1 MGRMAIHYAELMGEI
16 TGLPPLPIAE
26 MGPPLL
32 TSLAKPLSQSRV
44 MIVTSAGVHLAGTP
58 PFQHPNDMTFR
69 VIPQTAPAD
78 QLAPSHP
85 TPVRRPGQA
94 DINVVFPYQRLADLA
109 QEGFIGGVTDRHI
122 SMLGSIK
129 KLREL
134 VTDMAPKM
142 AAEVRAA
149 GADLV
154 LHTPL

>member
-1 MGRMAIHYAELMGEI
+1 MPIRFAELMGEI

-26 MGPPLL
+26 MGQPML
-32 TSLAKPLSQSRV
+32 TSLKKPLREARV
-44 MIVTSAGVHLAGTP
+44 MILTSSGVHLAGDP

-69 VIPQTAPAD
+69 RIPQSSPPES
-78 QLAPSHP
+78 LAPSHP

-94 DINVVFPYQRLADLA
+94 DINVVFPYQRLAELA
-109 QEGFIGGVTDRHI
+109 SEGFIGGVTDHHL

-134 VTDMAPKM
+134 VTEMAPAM
-142 AAEVRAA
+142 AADAKAA

-154 LHTPL
+154 LHTP